1 MTRIDELKNQIVN
14 LKNEAESLKNENKID
29 EALKIVDS
37 IKELK
42 KEIEQEELNNK
53 ENIEILNKKGYSD
66 MERTELLNKE
76 ELLFV
81 DFIRKGIANDMKAGN
96 NGILIPNTIASQIIK
111 KVEEISPI
119 YARATKFNVGGELT
133 FVLEDTIP
141 TCAYMEE
148 MTDGV
153 GTDATFKSVKL
164 GAFVAR
170 ALTKISR
177 SLINRTDF
185 DILNY
190 VVNAVSKSIANF
202 LEKELIVGT
211 PGKIEGLSKVQ
222 AEEVTVINADALID
236 LQMAIPTQLQGGCEW
251 LMNPANLKAARKFK
265 AADGQYLLNAD
276 ATKAFGWSILG
287 KNVLISDQVPVD
299 TIYYGDFSGLYV
311 KLANNVEV
319 SVLKEKYAEQYAY
332 GVVGFVELDAK
343 IIESQKIAAI
353 KKGE

>member
-53 ENIEILNKKGYSD
+53 ENIEILNKKGDSD

-276 ATKAFGWSILG
+276 VTKAFGWSILG